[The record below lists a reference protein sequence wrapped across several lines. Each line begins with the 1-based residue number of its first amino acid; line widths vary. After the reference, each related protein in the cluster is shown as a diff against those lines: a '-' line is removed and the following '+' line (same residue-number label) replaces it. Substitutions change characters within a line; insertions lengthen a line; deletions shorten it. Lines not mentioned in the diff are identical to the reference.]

1 MSSAAERRAEAIE
14 RISRVRAEVEA
25 KEAEKVAKA
34 EAVKQRKR
42 ETKRRWA
49 ENNPEKAKA
58 LQAKK
63 NAKKNERINARLA
76 SDPAYREE
84 RKAKRQEKYQESKDR
99 LAAKRRA
106 RLEEVKAMRDKLI
119 QLTTPTPTEVIMSA
133 EQSGKARELTRIIY
147 TGVDPGKSGAIASL
161 DQDGTILKVSRFNQA
176 DTEGRIALI
185 IGDHFGELEDCIHAA
200 TIERVGAM
208 PKQGLSST
216 FTFGRV
222 YGEAW
227 AGLVLSKA
235 RVSSV
240 APSTWQSDMRLPKK
254 SEYSAHKRAIKAE
267 AETRWSQTF
276 TLDQV
281 DAIWIAEWARL
292 MGPWSR
298 GMHAG
303 G

>member
-106 RLEEVKAMRDKLI
+106 RLEEVKAMRDKLT
-119 QLTTPTPTEVIMSA
+119 QLTTLTPTEDTMNTDDKNILEKIKAGEADMVRYMVMLDDIKLEEAALAEGDSFVINAPYSHLVNEAVRDDIA
-133 EQSGKARELTRIIY
+133 ERRAAVEWKFKRA
-147 TGVDPGKSGAIASL
+147 AIA
-161 DQDGTILKVSRFNQA
+161 VWMYR
-176 DTEGRIALI
+176 TEANR
-185 IGDHFGELEDCIHAA
+185 
-200 TIERVGAM
+200 R
-208 PKQGLSST
+208 GL
-216 FTFGRV
+216 
-222 YGEAW
+222 
-227 AGLVLSKA
+227 L
-235 RVSSV
+235 
-240 APSTWQSDMRLPKK
+240 
-254 SEYSAHKRAIKAE
+254 
-267 AETRWSQTF
+267 
-276 TLDQV
+276 
-281 DAIWIAEWARL
+281 
-292 MGPWSR
+292 
-298 GMHAG
+298 
-303 G
+303 

>member
-14 RISRVRAEVEA
+14 RIGRVRAEVEA

-106 RLEEVKAMRDKLI
+106 RLEEVKAMRDKLT
-119 QLTTPTPTEVIMSA
+119 QLTTPTPTEDTMNTDDKNILEKIKAGEADMGRYMVMLDDIKLEEAALAEGDSFVINAPYSHLVNEAVRDDIA
-133 EQSGKARELTRIIY
+133 ERRAAVEWKFKRA
-147 TGVDPGKSGAIASL
+147 AIA
-161 DQDGTILKVSRFNQA
+161 VWMYR
-176 DTEGRIALI
+176 TEANR
-185 IGDHFGELEDCIHAA
+185 
-200 TIERVGAM
+200 R
-208 PKQGLSST
+208 GL
-216 FTFGRV
+216 
-222 YGEAW
+222 
-227 AGLVLSKA
+227 L
-235 RVSSV
+235 
-240 APSTWQSDMRLPKK
+240 
-254 SEYSAHKRAIKAE
+254 
-267 AETRWSQTF
+267 
-276 TLDQV
+276 
-281 DAIWIAEWARL
+281 
-292 MGPWSR
+292 
-298 GMHAG
+298 
-303 G
+303 

>member
-1 MSSAAERRAEAIE
+1 MSSAADRRAEAIE
-14 RISRVRAEVEA
+14 RIGKVRAEVEA
-25 KEAEKVAKA
+25 KDAEKVAKA

-42 ETKRRWA
+42 ESKRRWA
-49 ENNPEKAKA
+49 EKNPERAKA

-106 RLEEVKAMRDKLI
+106 RLEEVKAMRDKLT
-119 QLTTPTPTEVIMSA
+119 QLTTPTPTEQAM
-133 EQSGKARELTRIIY
+133 TRIIY

-176 DTEGRIALI
+176 DTEGRIGLI
-185 IGDHFGELEDCIHAA
+185 IGDHFAELEDCIHAA

-216 FTFGRV
+216 FVFGRV

-240 APSTWQSDMRLPKK
+240 TPSTWQSDMRLPKK
-254 SEYSAHKRAIKAE
+254 VEYAAHKRAIKAE
-267 AETRWSQTF
+267 AETRWSRTF

-281 DAIWIAEWARL
+281 DAVWIAEWARL
-292 MGPWSR
+292 KGPWSR
-298 GMHAG
+298 GATAG

>member
-1 MSSAAERRAEAIE
+1 MSSAADRRAEAIE

-106 RLEEVKAMRDKLI
+106 RLEEVKAMRDKLT
-119 QLTTPTPTEVIMSA
+119 QLTTPTPTEDTMNTDDKNILGKIEA
-133 EQSGKARELTRIIY
+133 GKAE
-147 TGVDPGKSGAIASL
+147 
-161 DQDGTILKVSRFNQA
+161 
-176 DTEGRIALI
+176 
-185 IGDHFGELEDCIHAA
+185 
-200 TIERVGAM
+200 M
-208 PKQGLSST
+208 
-216 FTFGRV
+216 
-222 YGEAW
+222 
-227 AGLVLSKA
+227 
-235 RVSSV
+235 
-240 APSTWQSDMRLPKK
+240 
-254 SEYSAHKRAIKAE
+254 
-267 AETRWSQTF
+267 
-276 TLDQV
+276 
-281 DAIWIAEWARL
+281 ARL
-292 MGPWSR
+292 MVTLDDLHLEQTLLEEGDPWVESTPYSQLVAEGISVNIAERQASFEWKYKQAAISVWMYRIEAKRR
-298 GMHAG
+298 GLL
-303 G
+303 

>member
-106 RLEEVKAMRDKLI
+106 RLEEVKAMRDKLT
-119 QLTTPTPTEVIMSA
+119 QLTTPTPTEDTMTADDKNILEKIKAGEADMGRYMVMLDDIKLEEAALAEGDSFVINAPYSHLVNEAVRDDIA
-133 EQSGKARELTRIIY
+133 ERRAAVEWKFKRA
-147 TGVDPGKSGAIASL
+147 AIA
-161 DQDGTILKVSRFNQA
+161 VWMYR
-176 DTEGRIALI
+176 TEANR
-185 IGDHFGELEDCIHAA
+185 
-200 TIERVGAM
+200 R
-208 PKQGLSST
+208 GL
-216 FTFGRV
+216 
-222 YGEAW
+222 
-227 AGLVLSKA
+227 L
-235 RVSSV
+235 
-240 APSTWQSDMRLPKK
+240 
-254 SEYSAHKRAIKAE
+254 
-267 AETRWSQTF
+267 
-276 TLDQV
+276 
-281 DAIWIAEWARL
+281 
-292 MGPWSR
+292 
-298 GMHAG
+298 
-303 G
+303 